1 MSDLDSKVPMPFHTG
16 AVTALACW
24 LATVL
29 AFALHLDNPWW
40 ATISAWVIANP
51 ERHALLEKA
60 ANRILGTIIGC
71 VTGYWIS
78 LWIESRP
85 VLQTAAMFGFA
96 AAGVYGRFRSAHS
109 YAWIIGAVG
118 GLLILAMGLE
128 TPGQILHFAVYRA
141 AEVICG
147 VVAATLAEL
156 LFNRN
161 DSSLDSKNGSVKLA
175 DQKFVP
181 SIDRPAAIRLAT
193 IGGVTAMLIP
203 ILWSWLNLPSL
214 SQIVVTSLVVLD
226 RDGASTH
233 FRGLQRVLGCLAGG
247 AVGLLTIRLGPD
259 SFFIWSMML
268 FAGVFL
274 FSLIHHGTSRWAYVG
289 TQGGVAFI
297 LALVTGMGPPDS
309 MMPAVNRIAGM
320 LCGVGIL
327 LGVCLVFGNAEGS
340 RSPVPPATKPAA

>member
-1 MSDLDSKVPMPFHTG
+1 VRDLDSNVSLPLHTG
-16 AVTALACW
+16 AITALACW

-40 ATISAWVIANP
+40 ATITAWVIANP

-71 VTGYWIS
+71 VAGYWITVCV
-78 LWIESRP
+78 ESRP
-85 VLQTAAMFGFA
+85 VLQTTAIFIVAAV
-96 AAGVYGRFRSAHS
+96 GVYGRFRSAHS

-118 GLLILAMGLE
+118 GLLILTMSLE
-128 TPGQILHFAVYRA
+128 SPGQIYHFAVYRA

-147 VVAATLAEL
+147 VVAVTLVEL
-156 LFNRN
+156 LFNRR
-161 DSSLDSKNGSVKLA
+161 DSILDSENGSVKST
-175 DQKFVP
+175 DHKFVP
-181 SIDRPAAIRLAT
+181 PLERPAAIRLAT
-193 IGGVTAMLIP
+193 IGGVAAMLIP
-203 ILWSWLNLPSL
+203 ILWAWLNLPSL

-233 FRGLQRVLGCLAGG
+233 FRALQRILGCLAGG
-247 AVGLLTIRLGPD
+247 AVGLLTVRLGPD
-259 SFFIWSMML
+259 LFFIWSVML
-268 FAGVFL
+268 IAGVFL
-274 FSLIHHGTSRWAYVG
+274 FSLIHHSTSRWAYVG

-297 LALVTGMGPPDS
+297 LALVTGLGPPDS

-327 LGVCLVFGNAEGS
+327 LCVCLVFGQAGRGS
-340 RSPVPPATKPAA
+340 SQVPAASKPAA